1 MKRLDTEKVWKE
13 TVSFSKSNQKKLDMN
28 YFNKNNSIIIDK
40 ESFLS
45 NFSPATI
52 SFFIKNYDKEVTF
65 PSVEHYINF
74 NKFIDFL
81 RFKQEI
87 SKIFLHSINYRLNLK
102 HSKNK
107 ISKDNVADIFFSK
120 KISGKDIREISN
132 IMKSRGY
139 ISANWEK
146 IKLKI
151 MVEALCK
158 KFQQK
163 KFFQKLKTTGD
174 KYILYENDS
183 YKKYWCSTGKNM
195 IGVILMIIRRH
206 I

>member
-1 MKRLDTEKVWKE
+1 MKKLDTEKVLKE
-13 TVSFSKSNQKKLDMN
+13 AISFSKSNQKNLDMN
-28 YFNKNNSIIIDK
+28 SFDKNNSIIIDK

-45 NFSPATI
+45 NFFPTKI
-52 SFFIKNYDKEVTF
+52 SFFIESYSKKIVF

-87 SKIFLHSINYRLNLK
+87 SKICLHSINYRLNLK

-107 ISKDNVADIFFSK
+107 ISKDNVTDIFFSK

-132 IMKSRGY
+132 IMKARGY
-139 ISANWEK
+139 ISMNWEK
-146 IKLKI
+146 IKLRI

-158 KFQQK
+158 KFQK
-163 KFFQKLKTTGD
+163 TDFSKKLKTTED
-174 KYILYENDS
+174 KYILFENHS
-183 YKKYWCSTGKNM
+183 YKKYWSRDGKNM
-195 IGVILMIIRRH
+195 MGVILMVIRSH
-206 I
+206 L